1 MKRISV
7 IIIAAGLLLAGCRSA
22 KTITVEV
29 PVPVHDTMYQTKEV
43 HDSVYVENTVKEYV
57 KGDTVFSEKT
67 RIKYIER
74 IQTDTVRQ
82 TVEVPVEIIKTI
94 EKTVEKPLTWMQK
107 TLMIMGGGFFLIVLG
122 FGLVFYFWITDKKE
136 KK

>member
-7 IIIAAGLLLAGCRSA
+7 IIIAVGLLLAGCRSA

-122 FGLVFYFWITDKKE
+122 FGLAFYFWITDKKE